1 MKDNANTSVNT
12 KSKTKRGRFNI
23 IDLLLIVLALLII
36 ATLVYVL
43 LPSSAI
49 RKLTADKKTN
59 ITYTIEI
66 TGIDEKY
73 IDKIKE
79 GDVVIDS
86 VSKNTL
92 GKVVSIDNPTPYK
105 ELRYNEG
112 DAIGVLSPVE
122 GKYNVIVTISAT
134 AEYQQGKGY
143 TVNGTRIAVGEK
155 IYARFPDYTCEGY
168 SIHVPLN

>member
-59 ITYTIEI
+59 IT
-66 TGIDEKY
+66 
-73 IDKIKE
+73 
-79 GDVVIDS
+79 
-86 VSKNTL
+86 
-92 GKVVSIDNPTPYK
+92 
-105 ELRYNEG
+105 
-112 DAIGVLSPVE
+112 
-122 GKYNVIVTISAT
+122 
-134 AEYQQGKGY
+134 
-143 TVNGTRIAVGEK
+143 
-155 IYARFPDYTCEGY
+155 
-168 SIHVPLN
+168 